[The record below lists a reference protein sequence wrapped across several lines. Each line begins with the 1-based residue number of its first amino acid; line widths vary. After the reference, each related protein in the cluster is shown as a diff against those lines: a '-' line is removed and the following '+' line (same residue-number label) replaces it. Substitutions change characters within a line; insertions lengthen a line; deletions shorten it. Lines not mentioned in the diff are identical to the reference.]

1 MELHSLDK
9 RNSHSSHSV
18 PPAVQANTEKHHLEE
33 RRGKQ
38 QQVEAWLEKFLWWDS
53 LG

>member
-38 QQVEAWLEKFLWWDS
+38 QETAAGRGLAREILVVR
-53 LG
+53 